1 MHRGC
6 LFNFHK
12 ELIELRRQQGK
23 LKELLSVPRGKL
35 EKQELVIKLRDVH
48 GEIARI
54 ESQLHAGS
62 GSDGMSGNKWA
73 EAFGKLDEV
82 RNG

>member
-6 LFNFHK
+6 PLSVHK

-23 LKELLSVPRGKL
+23 LKELLSAPREKL
-35 EKQELVIKLRDVH
+35 EKQELIVKLRDVR

-54 ESQLHAGS
+54 ESQLHTGS
-62 GSDGMSGNKWA
+62 AFDGVSGNKWP

-82 RNG
+82 MNG

>member
-6 LFNFHK
+6 LLNVHK

-23 LKELLSVPRGKL
+23 LKELLSAPRDKS
-35 EKQELVIKLRDVH
+35 EKQELIIKLRDVR

-54 ESQLHAGS
+54 ESELHAGS
-62 GSDGMSGNKWA
+62 GSNGVPGTKWP
-73 EAFGKLDEV
+73 EALGTPDEV
-82 RNG
+82 MNG